1 MRGLVARVANH
12 QPFGARRELAPAVG
26 GDALLHE
33 AARAR
38 GATFAIQRK
47 NGEQGGIQRTLHVGI
62 VEDQDGRLAAQFHRV
77 LLDAAGASQDL
88 LARDGAARERDRAHA
103 GVPTPAGMPASS
115 AMLPNWAAVNRD
127 SSDIFSTAVL
137 PSARHGAVFQVAVM
151 NGTFQG
157 DTSAHTPTGWYSV

>member
-12 QPFGARRELAPAVG
+12 QPFGARRELAHEVVV
-26 GDALLHE
+26 DALLHE
-33 AARAR
+33 DARAR
-38 GATFAIQRK
+38 GATVAIQRK

-103 GVPTPAGMPASS
+103 GVPYQRVACRRLPAPAGPGTATQ
-115 AMLPNWAAVNRD
+115 
-127 SSDIFSTAVL
+127 SDPVQRA
-137 PSARHGAVFQVAVM
+137 
-151 NGTFQG
+151 
-157 DTSAHTPTGWYSV
+157 